1 LTIVFISHDLN
12 LVRYL
17 TSRIYVMQR
26 GDVVEQGE
34 TAQVFAR
41 PAHAYTRELIDSIPR
56 RKEKVA

>member
-1 LTIVFISHDLN
+1 
-12 LVRYL
+12 
-17 TSRIYVMQR
+17 MQR